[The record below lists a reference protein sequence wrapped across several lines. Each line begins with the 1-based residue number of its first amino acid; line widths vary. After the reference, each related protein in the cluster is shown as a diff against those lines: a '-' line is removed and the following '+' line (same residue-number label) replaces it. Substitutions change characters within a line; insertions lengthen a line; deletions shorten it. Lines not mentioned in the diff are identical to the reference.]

1 MERIFLVWEDQ
12 AELLRDEISW
22 FCHLKSLKCGVLL
35 PKELQGLP
43 KPSDRSCLVPDLAL
57 ADSGMGKFISN
68 HHFSYFSVDTLVS
81 EKAAKQSHE
90 RLAGLVSKSSPWSQ

>member
-1 MERIFLVWEDQ
+1 MILP
-12 AELLRDEISW
+12 
-22 FCHLKSLKCGVLL
+22 LKKSKMWVLF

-43 KPSDRSCLVPDLAL
+43 KPSDRSCLVLARL
-57 ADSGMGKFISN
+57 GARRLRHGKFISN

-90 RLAGLVSKSSPWSQ
+90 RLTGLVSKSSP